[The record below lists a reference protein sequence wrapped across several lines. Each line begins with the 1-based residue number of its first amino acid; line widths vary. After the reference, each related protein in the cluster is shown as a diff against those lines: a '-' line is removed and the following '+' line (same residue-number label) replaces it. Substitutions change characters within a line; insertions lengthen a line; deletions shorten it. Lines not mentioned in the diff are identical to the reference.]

1 MLFNMGGTA
10 MTITMLDHAPATRV
24 EADPKSIPDEPEYLT
39 GFIETARLLGLR
51 LAGYEAWAAGVC
63 ALVAVACVAGVTW
76 AMVALIAPTIEVVVP
91 TGCGSSIDCAM
102 QTVRMLP

>member
-1 MLFNMGGTA
+1 
-10 MTITMLDHAPATRV
+10 MTIVAIDQGPAIGAK
-24 EADPKSIPDEPEYLT
+24 ADPKSFADEPEYLT

-51 LAGYEAWAAGVC
+51 LAGYEAWAAGIC

-76 AMVALIAPTIEVVVP
+76 VVISLIAPTIEVVVP